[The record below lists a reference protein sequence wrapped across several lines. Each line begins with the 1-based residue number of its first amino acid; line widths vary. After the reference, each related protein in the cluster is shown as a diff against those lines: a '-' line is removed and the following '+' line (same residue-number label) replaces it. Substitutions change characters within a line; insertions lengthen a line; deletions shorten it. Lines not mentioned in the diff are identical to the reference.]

1 VSKKEN
7 GKNKTEQKDCVS
19 ALRFASLSLLGENGK
34 HDRLNRF
41 LWVIGSSPIMSILAW

>member
-7 GKNKTEQKDCVS
+7 GKNKTKQKDCVF

-34 HDRLNRF
+34 QNRLKICSYG
-41 LWVIGSSPIMSILAW
+41 LSIQIR

>member
-19 ALRFASLSLLGENGK
+19 ALRFASLNLFGENGK
-34 HDRLNRF
+34 HDRLQICSYG
-41 LWVIGSSPIMSILAW
+41 LLVQV